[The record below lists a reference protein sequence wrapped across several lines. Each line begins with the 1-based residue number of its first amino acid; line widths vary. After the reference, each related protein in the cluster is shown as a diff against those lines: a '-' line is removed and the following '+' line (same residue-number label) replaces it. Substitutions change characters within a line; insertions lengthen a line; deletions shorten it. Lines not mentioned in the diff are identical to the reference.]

1 MLRAYALAALAI
13 AAVLLALFAAAQAL
27 GVPLL
32 SDESPELGAAG
43 PGAAA
48 ASFALLAGDVLLPV
62 PSSAL
67 MLLNGTLFGWL
78 GGALL
83 SLAGSE
89 AAALLGWAIGRRG
102 GARLDRAMTP
112 AARARAADAVARRGA
127 LAVVVTR
134 PIPVLAETTAILAG
148 AAGMPL
154 RRLALAAA
162 IGSLPPAVAYALAG
176 AYAERFDAGLLVF
189 AGVLALAALVWL
201 VDRRRAAAAAVR
213 TAGG

>member
-1 MLRAYALAALAI
+1 MRAYMPAALAI
-13 AAVLLALFAAAQAL
+13 GAVLLALFGIAQAL

-32 SDESPELGAAG
+32 SDEYPELGAAG

-48 ASFALLAGDVLLPV
+48 ASFALLTTDVLLPV

-89 AAALLGWAIGRRG
+89 AAAVLGWAIGRRG
-102 GARLDRAMTP
+102 GRLLERTVQPD
-112 AARARAADAVARRGA
+112 ARARADAFVRRRGA
-127 LAVVVTR
+127 LAIVVTR
-134 PIPVLAETTAILAG
+134 PVPILAETTAILAG
-148 AAGMPL
+148 VVGMPL
-154 RRLALAAA
+154 RRLAPAAA
-162 IGSLPPAVAYALAG
+162 LGSLPPAVAYALAG
-176 AYAERFDAGLLVF
+176 AYTENVDAGLLVF
-189 AGVLALAALVWL
+189 AGVLVLAAACWL
-201 VDRRRAAAAAVR
+201 LDRRRAAAV